1 MFHRF
6 TKEARDVVVDAQ
18 EQARSLRHPQ
28 IGPEHLLLAVVHRD
42 RAPGA
47 ATLARLGITPQACR
61 AALTAPAAAF
71 DEGDAEALRAFGID
85 LDAVRGRAEDVFG
98 RGALDAVPPPAQET
112 RRLFGR
118 DRERKRHLPFTR
130 RARKALERSLR
141 EALERRDDRIG
152 VEHVLLGV
160 LDTEDRATAGLFRR
174 LGTDTAAVRAD
185 VVADLGR
192 AAA

>member
-1 MFHRF
+1 M
-6 TKEARDVVVDAQ
+6 
-18 EQARSLRHPQ
+18 
-28 IGPEHLLLAVVHRD
+28 
-42 RAPGA
+42 
-47 ATLARLGITPQACR
+47 
-61 AALTAPAAAF
+61 
-71 DEGDAEALRAFGID
+71 
-85 LDAVRGRAEDVFG
+85 RGRAEDAFG
-98 RGALDAVPPPAQET
+98 RGALDAAPPPAPET

-118 DRERKRHLPFTR
+118 DRKRHLPFTR

>member
-1 MFHRF
+1 MFQRF

-18 EQARSLRHPQ
+18 EQARSLGHPE
-28 IGPEHLLLAVVHRD
+28 IGPEHLLLAAVHRD

-61 AALTAPAAAF
+61 AALTAPAAPF
-71 DEGDAEALRAFGID
+71 DEGDAEALRTFGID

-98 RGALDAVPPPAQET
+98 RGALDAVQPPAPET

-118 DRERKRHLPFTR
+118 LPFTR

-185 VVADLGR
+185 VVADLAR